1 MSKRDY
7 VNEKMAVAVSC
18 LCGYSTFKRRLEDA
32 TISAL
37 IQLEDDYLTGELA
50 EDLKYIL
57 DLTKRS
63 LFDGKIQVEP
73 NELERRELVDKM
85 LHVLLETTRLKAKEE
100 FRLGIE

>member
-7 VNEKMAVAVSC
+7 VNEKMAVAISC
-18 LCGYSTFKRRLEDA
+18 FCGYDTFKKRLEDA

-50 EDLKYIL
+50 KDLKYIL

-85 LHVLLETTRLKAKEE
+85 LHVLLETTRLKERKYIDK
-100 FRLGIE
+100 GV